1 MIILA
6 FWITFVI
13 MSVIIAERKNR
24 SGVAHFFGAAIFGIF
39 WLLIVLCLPCIEKEE
54 EKEEG
59 TEKKSFFK
67 MRHDV

>member
-54 EKEEG
+54 KAESKTDEE
-59 TEKKSFFK
+59 
-67 MRHDV
+67 VW